1 MDKQKLDFKALAT
14 MDIKDLFKKKEKT
27 SSKPKVQKE
36 KVMMKTV
43 VSFDFGSDSIKV
55 VEGRYVRGQLQVS
68 NCFSVKTPVGAIED
82 GRIINRDLI
91 MNTLSASLVEQ
102 KVKAKH
108 AIGCVNSTQIINREL
123 VIPVVEAD
131 ELETVVRYEIQQF
144 LPINLSDYLIQYVIL
159 GETEVLGEKRLKLN
173 VITFPEKMARS
184 YYELMKSLGL
194 KPYAL
199 DVSYNAIGK
208 LAKYASLVEQV
219 TIAEGTVAFVDMGSQ
234 SIDLNIFTDGNVQ
247 FTRLIKSGG
256 AIIDEKFN
264 QLPELSIKSAVSLKQ
279 EADLRNKDNGD
290 LPLRIICLSMDE
302 MLYELERV
310 LQFYRNKAVGN
321 QIDHIY
327 VLGGLSHLKGI
338 EEYME
343 NYLKVSVSKIKKI
356 EVTDTTEALTDEL
369 MGDYSNALGAM
380 IRL

>member
-1 MDKQKLDFKALAT
+1 MEKQKFDFKALAT
-14 MDIKDLFKKKEKT
+14 MDIKDLFKKNEKT

-68 NCFSVKTPVGAIED
+68 NCFSVKTPAGAIED

-91 MNTLSASLVEQ
+91 MNTLSASLEEQ

-123 VIPVVEAD
+123 LIPVVEAD

-159 GETEVLGEKRLKLN
+159 GETEVLGERRLKLN

-199 DVSYNAIGK
+199 DVSYNAISK
-208 LAKYASLVEQV
+208 LAIHQHLLEQV
-219 TIAEGTVAFVDMGSQ
+219 TPPEGTVAFVDMGAQ

-290 LPLRIICLSMDE
+290 LPLRVICLSIDE

-321 QIDHIY
+321 QIDHVY
-327 VLGGLSHLKGI
+327 VLGGVSNLKGI
-338 EEYME
+338 EDYME

-356 EVTDTTEALTDEL
+356 ELTNTTEALTDEL
-369 MGDYSNALGAM
+369 MGDYANALGAM

>member
-1 MDKQKLDFKALAT
+1 MEKQKFDFKALAT

-27 SSKPKVQKE
+27 YSKPKVQKE
-36 KVMMKTV
+36 KLMMKPV

-68 NCFSVKTPVGAIED
+68 NCFSVKTPAGAIED

-108 AIGCVNSTQIINREL
+108 VIGCVNSTQIINREL

-159 GETEVLGEKRLKLN
+159 GETEVLGERRLKLN

-264 QLPELSIKSAVSLKQ
+264 QLPELSIKSAVSSKQ

-290 LPLRIICLSMDE
+290 LSLRIICLSMDE

-321 QIDHIY
+321 QVDHVY
-327 VLGGLSHLKGI
+327 VLGGVSNLKGI
-338 EEYME
+338 EDYME
-343 NYLKVSVSKIKKI
+343 NYLKISVSKIKKI

-369 MGDYSNALGAM
+369 MGDYANALGAM